1 MAGGVVVEGTT
12 NVDRTEAPVTWKAY
26 LVCAFAAF
34 GGIFFGYD
42 TGWMSG
48 VLAMPYFITLYTGME
63 YDYTHDNG
71 DGTFGAPIG
80 VAVKDFHLPSSQQS
94 LFTSML
100 SCGTFFGALIGGD
113 VADFIGRRP
122 TIIAGCLIFC
132 VGCIMQ
138 IASTNQEALFVLGRL
153 VAGGGVGF
161 ISAVVILYMSE
172 IAPKKVRGAMVSG
185 YQFCITIGILLANC
199 VVYATQARPDT
210 GSYRIPVGIQFL
222 WSIILGTGLFFLPES
237 PRYFVKKGK
246 IAEAA
251 KALAFV
257 RGQPEDSDYIKD
269 ELAEIVAN
277 NEYELQVVPQT
288 SYVGSWLACFKGSL
302 SKGNSPIRRT
312 LLGTGMQ
319 MMQQLTGINF
329 IFYFGPVFFKQL
341 GTIKNVFLISMVTT
355 LVNVLSTPASFWLI
369 EKLGRRA
376 LLLGGG
382 SGMIVAQFI
391 VGALGVTAGK
401 AEANNPAAVQAM
413 IAFICI
419 NISFF
424 AVTWGPTA
432 WVIVGEVFP
441 LPIRSRGVGIS
452 TASNW
457 FWNTI
462 IGVITPYLV
471 GDDQAAL
478 GPKVFF
484 LWGSLCC
491 LSVTFA
497 YFLVP
502 ELKGLSLEQ
511 ADFCMA
517 EVTPRKSAAW
527 KPSHTFAAEMNLVH
541 DEKPIANA
549 TEAPIGEDRV

>member
-1 MAGGVVVEGTT
+1 MAGGVVLQGTT
-12 NVDRTEAPVTWKAY
+12 DVSRVEAPVTFKAY
-26 LVCAFAAF
+26 MICAFAAF

-48 VLAMPYFITLYTGME
+48 VLGMPYFIMLYTGV
-63 YDYTHDNG
+63 DFDTIVA
-71 DGTFGAPIG
+71 AP
-80 VAVKDFHLPSSQQS
+80 KEHSLPSSMKS
-94 LFTSML
+94 LMTSIM

-113 VADFIGRRP
+113 IGDMIGRRP
-122 TIIAGCLIFC
+122 TIIMGCAIFT
-132 VGCIMQ
+132 VGSTLQ
-138 IASTNQEALFVLGRL
+138 IASTNQEVLFVFGRL
-153 VAGGGVGF
+153 IAGVGVGF

-199 VVYATQARPDT
+199 VVYATQGRNDT
-210 GSYRIPVGIQFL
+210 GSYRIPIGIQYL
-222 WSIILGTGLFFLPES
+222 WAIILAIGLFVLPES

-246 IAEAA
+246 IDEAA

-257 RGQPEDSDYIKD
+257 RGQPLESEFIRL

-277 NEYELQVVPQT
+277 NEYEMQVIPQT
-288 SYVGSWLACFKGSL
+288 SYLGSWTACFKGSL
-302 SKGNSPIRRT
+302 SKGNSPIRRSV
-312 LLGTGMQ
+312 LGIGLQ

-329 IFYFGPVFFKQL
+329 IFYFGVTFFQQL
-341 GTIKNVFLISMVTT
+341 GTIDNAFLISLVTT
-355 LVNVLSTPASFWLI
+355 LVNVLSTPVSFWAI

-376 LLLGGG
+376 LLLGGAI
-382 SGMIVAQFI
+382 GMIIMQFI
-391 VGALGVTAGK
+391 VGIIGVTAGRE
-401 AEANNPAAVQAM
+401 EAHNDNAVKAM
-413 IAFICI
+413 IAFICL
-419 NISFF
+419 NIFFF
-424 AVTWGPTA
+424 ATTWGPTA
-432 WVIVGEVFP
+432 WVIVGEAFP
-441 LPIRSRGVGIS
+441 LPIRSRGVGLS

-471 GDDQAAL
+471 GEDEANL

-491 LSVTFA
+491 LSLAFA

-511 ADFCMA
+511 ADMCMS
-517 EVTPRKSAAW
+517 EVSPRHSAKW
-527 KPSHTFAAEMNLVH
+527 KPSHTFASEMQKG
-541 DEKPIANA
+541 DEKPIVTTTA
-549 TEAPIGEDRV
+549 THVDKEETV